1 MENNNKIETTNPEDK
16 KYIDLINTG
25 NFLLAVKEY
34 KEDHNCGLKEAKD
47 YIDRLRGIEPG
58 SQKEGCCI
66 KIISIPFIVFVLL
79 TGAIIIVLEKLK
91 EFINKLKGY

>member
-1 MENNNKIETTNPEDK
+1 MENNNKIENTNPEDK

-58 SQKEGCCI
+58 SQKGGCM
-66 KIISIPFIVFVLL
+66 
-79 TGAIIIVLEKLK
+79 GIIILLLAVSSTAAC
-91 EFINKLKGY
+91 FMFGI